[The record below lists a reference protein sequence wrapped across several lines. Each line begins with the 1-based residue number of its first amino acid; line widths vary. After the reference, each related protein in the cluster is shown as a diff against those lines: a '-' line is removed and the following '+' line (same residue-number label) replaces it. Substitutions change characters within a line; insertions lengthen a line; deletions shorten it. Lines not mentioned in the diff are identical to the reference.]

1 MKAARLWPVVVLC
14 ASCNFPMW
22 LSAAHAE
29 EVAELLNEAHERYE
43 QSVEQIEQE
52 AITRLDELIERYSD
66 EGNLQKVLEL
76 RTQKTKL
83 LEDRA
88 WPESIVFRTMR
99 EKIRSSRVRAKRE
112 LANAYEEAIAALTK
126 ERRYDDAVALRAELD
141 ELTKIQAAFDFRSEE
156 PNRKKPAKEDDLEP
170 AEKPQAKNV
179 AKAKPGT
186 PPKPLKAAASKP
198 SNIDLAA
205 ALVAATAKT
214 PLDSVTATSEEKKEI
229 LNKIVK
235 DLYTQLPPRR
245 WTTQQFDDFVA
256 FFAAASAKVDTKS
269 CMLPQVAPDAST
281 GVWAITSE
289 GRGVSGSVDSVQK
302 FAVGYPGMQWLV
314 SSPTAED
321 FVSRAT
327 HLQAK
332 EYWPAVNKE
341 LEVDDLKLWLK
352 SVGCMDAK
360 GFKAVLEELGQADV
374 RLAALDKLRAE
385 LGE

>member
-1 MKAARLWPVVVLC
+1 MPANRLTLVACFCSLGSFVMRAPAVT
-14 ASCNFPMW
+14 AQD
-22 LSAAHAE
+22 
-29 EVAELLNEAHERYE
+29 VAERLNEAHERYE
-43 QSVEQIEQE
+43 QSIEQIEQD
-52 AITRLDELIERYSD
+52 AITRLDELIDRYSD

-76 RTQKTKL
+76 RAQKAKL

-88 WPESIVFRTMR
+88 WPESIIFRTMR

-179 AKAKPGT
+179 AKAKVDT
-186 PPKPLKAAASKP
+186 PPKPLAAAASKP

-235 DLYTQLPPRR
+235 DLYTQWPPRR
-245 WTTQQFDDFVA
+245 WTAQQFDDFVA

-302 FAVGYPGMQWLV
+302 FAVGYPGKQWIV
-314 SSPTAED
+314 SSPTPDE